1 MNRNAVIGLVVFIAV
16 LGAATVFDYI
26 RSFNVSIEL
35 VDQEPKI
42 VFADPNSPVN
52 LKLRVTKD
60 GSPVQGHDIT
70 GLVVGAGNLRA
81 DKLTTDEAGEVN
93 FLYFPY
99 SYLKGVQE
107 EGDVS
112 IKFKDVSDSILVAIQ
127 QAEDV
132 VLEIKKP
139 ERVTESK
146 HNMNDIFGE

>member
-1 MNRNAVIGLVVFIAV
+1 M
-16 LGAATVFDYI
+16 LGAATLFDYI
-26 RSFNVSIEL
+26 RSLNISIEL
-35 VDQEPKI
+35 VNQEPE
-42 VFADPNSPVN
+42 VVYADPNGPVN
-52 LKLRVTKD
+52 LKLRVTKN
-60 GSPVQGHDIT
+60 GHPVVGHDIT

-81 DKLTTDEAGEVN
+81 DKITTNADGEVT

-112 IKFKDVSDSILVAIQ
+112 IQFRDVSDSILVAVQ
-127 QAEDV
+127 QVKDV

-139 ERVTESK
+139 EQVNGSK